1 MSRIKSDFFVPF
13 SKFQIG
19 IATAAAAALVTG
31 APADAQQSPRD
42 PVLPPVIVQQSRP
55 AARPAAAQSASPT
68 TTPRRS
74 ARRAPS
80 TSHSAPARPS
90 VDSDN
95 VSQTRDGVDG
105 YVAHGTT
112 AGAKVTTPL
121 LQLPRSVSTVT
132 RQEMADRDVESVR
145 EALQYTA
152 GVGTY
157 FREGQ
162 FTRDYGYVRGFQAL
176 QFIDGLRL
184 NVNNY
189 GLEPYGFERIDVL
202 KGPAATLYGQ
212 GSPGGLW
219 DLVSKRPTDNA
230 FGEALV
236 RFGVRNTVEGAFDVG
251 GPVTADHS
259 LLYRVVG
266 LGRMGDGQID
276 FTSNQRAFIA
286 PSFTWRISEDTSLTI
301 LAAYQYDPKLTVL
314 QPLPYV
320 GTIVPG
326 ANGQFI
332 SRKTF
337 LGEPSYHDT
346 SIKQARIG
354 YEFKHR
360 FNDVFSFQQ
369 NFYYQNIDID
379 LNEVQG
385 NPSAPGTTTVTR
397 QAAHQTFKI
406 DMYQIDNRLK
416 ADFAMGP
423 LLHHVVFGT
432 DYSAVTA
439 EQGTG
444 VGTATALNLYAPVY
458 GQPFVKSPTITS
470 LRYQDQRQAGAYI
483 QDRVELGR
491 LNVLLGARYD
501 ELEQDQKT
509 RVLNAGTGVFS
520 NPPWTFQPDH
530 GVTYNGGLI
539 YNFENGVAPYASYSQ
554 SFTPTFGTDFFG
566 RPFVP
571 VTGDQTEVGVK
582 YIPPGYDILMSAAVF
597 DITQYNVQTRDL
609 AHPGFSVQ
617 TSSVESQGGELEI
630 KTTHLYGFN
639 ISAAYTY
646 LDAKVI
652 ATNTPGGLGKRPVG
666 IPMNAAS
673 LWTTYRF
680 GGGGWLAGLT
690 LGGGVRWVGDQAV
703 DPLNTLA
710 VPSFTLYDLTARYD
724 LGERFP
730 TLRKWDVALNV
741 KNLLDTRYVG
751 SCDDALN
758 CYYGS
763 GRNITGTLR
772 ARW

>member
-1 MSRIKSDFFVPF
+1 M
-13 SKFQIG
+13 G
-19 IATAAAAALVTG
+19 LAAGAVAALMAGVPAEAQK
-31 APADAQQSPRD
+31 APRGPA
-42 PVLPPVIVQQSRP
+42 LPPVVVQP
-55 AARPAAAQSASPT
+55 AEPTARPPAAQSTRTGNA
-68 TTPRRS
+68 PRRTV
-74 ARRAPS
+74 RRAPPAAIA
-80 TSHSAPARPS
+80 TPVAARPS

-105 YVAHGTT
+105 YVAHGTA
-112 AGAKVTTPL
+112 AGAKVATPL
-121 LQLPRSVSTVT
+121 LQLPRSVSTIT

-145 EALQYTA
+145 EAMQYTA

-162 FTRDYGYVRGFQAL
+162 FTRDYGYVRGFQGL
-176 QFIDGLRL
+176 QFVDGLRL

-189 GLEPYGFERIDVL
+189 GLEPYGFERVDVL
-202 KGPAATLYGQ
+202 KGPAASLYGQ

-219 DLVSKRPTDNA
+219 DLTSKRPTDHA

-251 GPVTADHS
+251 GPVTPDQS

-266 LGRMGDGQID
+266 LGKMGDGQID

-286 PSFTWRISEDTSLTI
+286 PSFTWRISEDTTLTI

-332 SRKTF
+332 SRSTF
-337 LGEPSYHDT
+337 LGEPGYHDT
-346 SIKQARIG
+346 SIKQARVG

-360 FNDVFSFQQ
+360 LNDVFSFQQ

-379 LNEVQG
+379 LKEVMS
-385 NPSAPGTTTVTR
+385 SASSSTTTNR
-397 QAAHQTFKI
+397 LAYHQTFKI

-423 LLHHVVFGT
+423 LWHHVVFGT

-444 VGTATALNLYAPVY
+444 TGAATALNLYTPVY
-458 GQPFVKSPTITS
+458 GQPFVNSPTITS
-470 LRYQDQRQAGAYI
+470 LRYQDQRQAGAYV
-483 QDRVELGR
+483 QDRVEFDR
-491 LNVLLGARYD
+491 LNVLLGVRYD
-501 ELEQDQKT
+501 QLEQDQKT
-509 RVLNAGTGVFS
+509 RALNVATGVFS
-520 NPPWTFQPDH
+520 NPAWTFQPDH
-530 GVTYNGGLI
+530 GMTYNGGLI

-554 SFTPTFGTDFFG
+554 TFTPTFGTDFFG

-571 VTGDQTEVGVK
+571 VTGDQKEFGIK
-582 YIPPGYDILMSAAVF
+582 YIPPGFDILMSAAVF

-617 TSSVESQGGELEI
+617 TSSVESQGGEVEL

-703 DPLNTLA
+703 DALNTLA

-730 TLRKWDVALNV
+730 TLEKWDVALNV

-758 CYYGS
+758 CYYGP

>member
-1 MSRIKSDFFVPF
+1 M
-13 SKFQIG
+13 
-19 IATAAAAALVTG
+19 AAAY
-31 APADAQQSPRD
+31 PAVAQQAPRN
-42 PVLPPVIVQQSRP
+42 PELPPVVVQQTQPVARPP
-55 AARPAAAQSASPT
+55 AARSARTSNE
-68 TTPRRS
+68 PRRT
-74 ARRAPS
+74 ARRAQSNP
-80 TSHSAPARPS
+80 TSAPAKPGI
-90 VDSDN
+90 DDGN
-95 VSQTRDGVDG
+95 VSRTRDGVDG
-105 YVAHGTT
+105 YVARATE
-112 AGAKVTTPL
+112 AGAKVATPL
-121 LQLPRSVSTVT
+121 LQLPLSVSTVT
-132 RQEMADRDVESVR
+132 RQEMADRDVQSVR

-152 GVGTY
+152 GVNTY

-162 FTRDYGYVRGFQAL
+162 FTRDYALIRGFQGL

-219 DLVSKRPTDNA
+219 DMVSKRPTDKA

-236 RFGVRNTVEGAFDVG
+236 RFGVRNSVEGAFDVG
-251 GPVTADHS
+251 GPLTADNS

-266 LGRMGDGQID
+266 LGKLGDGQIE
-276 FTSNQRAFIA
+276 FTKEQRAFIA
-286 PSFTWRISEDTSLTI
+286 PSFTWRIDEDTSLTI
-301 LAAYQYDPKLTVL
+301 LAAYQYDPNLTVL
-314 QPLPYV
+314 QPLPYA
-320 GTIVPG
+320 GAIVPG
-326 ANGQFI
+326 PTGQFI
-332 SRKTF
+332 SRKLF
-337 LGEPSYHDT
+337 LGEPGYHDT

-385 NPSAPGTTTVTR
+385 SATPNTTTTNR
-397 QAAHQTFKI
+397 IAAHQTFQI
-406 DMYQIDNRLK
+406 DMYQMDNRLK

-423 LLHHVVFGT
+423 LQHHVMLGA
-432 DYSAVTA
+432 DYSAVPNV
-439 EQGTG
+439 QGTG
-444 VGTATALNLYAPVY
+444 TGAASPLNLYAPVY
-458 GQPFVKSPTITS
+458 GRPFVYSPTITT
-470 LRYQDQRQAGAYI
+470 LRYQDQRQAGAYL
-483 QDRVELGR
+483 QDRVEFGR

-509 RVLNAGTGVFS
+509 RALNATTGVFS
-520 NPPWTFQPDH
+520 NPAWTLQADH
-530 GVTYNGGLI
+530 ALTYNGGLI

-554 SFTPTFGTDFFG
+554 TFTPTAGTDFFG
-566 RPFVP
+566 RAFIP
-571 VTGDQTEVGVK
+571 VTGDQKEVGIK
-582 YIPPGYDILMSAAVF
+582 YMPPGYDILMSAAAF
-597 DITQYNVQTRDL
+597 DITQYNVLTRDL
-609 AHPGFSVQ
+609 AHAGFSVQ
-617 TSSVESQGGELEI
+617 TSSVESQGGEFEV

-652 ATNTPGGLGKRPVG
+652 ATNTAGGLGKHPVG
-666 IPMNAAS
+666 IPMNQAS
-673 LWTTYRF
+673 LWGTYRF
-680 GGGGWLAGLT
+680 AGGELAGLT

-703 DPLNTLA
+703 DALNTLA
-710 VPSFTLYDLTARYD
+710 VPSFTLYDLMARYE

-730 TLRKWDVALNV
+730 TLKKWDVALNV

-751 SCDDALN
+751 ACDDALN
-758 CYYGS
+758 CYYGT

>member
-1 MSRIKSDFFVPF
+1 MRR
-13 SKFQIG
+13 
-19 IATAAAAALVTG
+19 T
-31 APADAQQSPRD
+31 
-42 PVLPPVIVQQSRP
+42 PPPSH
-55 AARPAAAQSASPT
+55 
-68 TTPRRS
+68 TP
-74 ARRAPS
+74 P
-80 TSHSAPARPS
+80 APARPS

-112 AGAKVTTPL
+112 AGAKVATPL

-145 EALQYTA
+145 ESLQYTA

-157 FREGQ
+157 YREGQ

-176 QFIDGLRL
+176 QFVDGLRL

-189 GLEPYGFERIDVL
+189 GMEPYGFERVDIL

-219 DLVSKRPTDNA
+219 DLTSKRPTDQA

-236 RFGVRNTVEGAFDVG
+236 RFGVRNSVQGAFDVG
-251 GPVTADHS
+251 GPVTEDHS

-266 LGRMGDGQID
+266 LGKMGDGQID
-276 FTSNQRAFIA
+276 FTSNDRAFIA

-301 LAAYQYDPKLTVL
+301 LAAYQYDPHLSVL
-314 QPLPYV
+314 QPLPYA
-320 GTIVPG
+320 GTITPG
-326 ANGQFI
+326 PTGQFV
-332 SRKTF
+332 SRSLF

-346 SIKQARIG
+346 SVKQARIG

-369 NFYYQNIDID
+369 NFYYQNIDIN

-385 NPSAPGTTTVTR
+385 NPSAPGTTTVAR
-397 QAAHQTFKI
+397 QSAHQTFKI
-406 DMYQIDNRLK
+406 DMYQMDNRLK

-439 EQGTG
+439 EQGSGT
-444 VGTATALNLYAPVY
+444 GTATALNLYTPVY
-458 GQPFVKSPTITS
+458 GQPFVNSPTITS

-483 QDRVELGR
+483 QDRIELGR
-491 LNVLLGARYD
+491 LNVQLGARYD
-501 ELEQDQKT
+501 QLEQDQKT
-509 RVLNAGTGVFS
+509 RVLNVGTGVFS
-520 NPPWTFQPDH
+520 NPAWTFQPDH

-539 YNFENGVAPYASYSQ
+539 YHFENGVAPYASYSQ
-554 SFTPTFGTDFFG
+554 TFTPTFGTDFFT

-571 VTGDQTEVGVK
+571 VTGDQKEVGVK
-582 YIPPGYDILMSAAVF
+582 YMPPGYDILMSAAVF

-609 AHPGFSVQ
+609 LHPGFAVQ

-652 ATNTPGGLGKRPVG
+652 ATNTAGGLGKRPVG

-680 GGGGWLAGLT
+680 AGGGWLAGLT

-703 DPLNTLA
+703 DALNTLA

-730 TLRKWDVALNV
+730 TLKKWDVALNV

-758 CYYGS
+758 CYYGP